1 MKKKIVLL
9 LIFLVTFMRFGIE
22 VKASRD
28 RPRCDVGTHKDYSL
42 NYDIE
47 KMEVVDKKLHISGWV
62 VKHNCDTYGGENFS
76 VSFRF
81 VNGTNIVGVDSNG
94 EILKDF
100 KVNFNNRS
108 LTYAYCYKDANG
120 NCTNTYFIYDS
131 VGFDIYIPLDEYLS
145 QLSNNEWSLKIYSK
159 FRYYDSSG
167 NQRFMNDEE
176 DLAVYE
182 GNFDSESFKNSSFK
196 LTGIG
201 SKVDII
207 GNHVRYNNEDN
218 YYWKLTAGINGIKR
232 YEVAGKEWYSDYGIY
247 RYKLKNGGA
256 SAAKNY
262 GFDNCG
268 FDYAN
273 EVGLY
278 TKDCIGPG
286 DETETYILSTF
297 VKPYGVIKFKYT
309 GDGDTKPDSVCINE
323 NKSINSCSSANLSYN
338 CDKMKIKTTSNGA
351 SDGTVLTAYV
361 KLKEYGR
368 FTMSSYAGKNVE
380 VVAGQ
385 GFAIGMSYMY
395 NLSWEMS
402 DIVCNGFDEN
412 ECHKKLYDKLNSLSF
427 KKNVSSGTLQSNLNN
442 TGVSEMKKFKDNT
455 DENLSSAGS
464 WECNGG
470 LNDYSEGETS
480 GAATIICQ
488 YKIKDAYINFDTN
501 YITYVNKNGEDRFKN
516 LGSYFYIPLNYSD
529 STFSWNVVSD
539 NISLV
544 KVRTVKE
551 NYSFSDSHN
560 WNINTDGSL
569 DDSGNVKSGC
579 YVNVKK
585 GSIVPVPEDPSNPE
599 FNVVY
604 RSVDTDISSDEST
617 LDSNLKLYYLDEG
630 TNWYNYFYDI
640 NDDGSIDLNN
650 SHFNR
655 IKNTFN
661 NLHYETVTLT
671 NSKINS
677 FLKSYDSESYTSWK
691 NVDSNGISKFINSD
705 YFDVIKN
712 RNDIHC
718 KWGEFNEATCDKDS
732 S

>member
-1 MKKKIVLL
+1 MKKKIILL
-9 LIFLVTFMRFGIE
+9 LIFLVTFMGFGIE
-22 VKASRD
+22 VRAIED
-28 RPRCDVGTHKDYSL
+28 HSL

-47 KMEVVDKKLHISGWV
+47 TMEIVDNKNLHIKGWV
-62 VKHNCDTYGGENFS
+62 VKHNYHNYGGNNLL

-81 VNGTNIVGVDSNG
+81 VNDDGRVVGVDSEGN
-94 EILKDF
+94 ILEDF
-100 KVNFNNRS
+100 KVKFNDKS
-108 LTYAYCYKDANG
+108 LTYAYCFKNSDDKCIGNNYKYEN
-120 NCTNTYFIYDS
+120 
-131 VGFDIYIPLDEYLS
+131 VGFDIYIPLENYLS
-145 QLSNNEWSLKIYSK
+145 QLSNDTWSLKIYSK
-159 FRYYDSSG
+159 YKVNDSAFIYD
-167 NQRFMNDEE
+167 ME

-182 GNFDSESFKNSSFK
+182 ENFNKDSFKNAYVNLS
-196 LTGIG
+196 GVG
-201 SKVDII
+201 SKVDVI
-207 GNHVRYNNEDN
+207 GNHVRYNGNDN
-218 YYWKLTAGINGIKR
+218 FYWKLTAGKDVER
-232 YEVAGKEWYSDYGIY
+232 YTVGEKEESTKYNVS
-247 RYKLKNGGA
+247 RYKLKNGGIDN
-256 SAAKNY
+256 AKE
-262 GFDNCG
+262 FSLDNCG
-268 FDYAN
+268 FEKRLDVNYVN
-273 EVGLY
+273 
-278 TKDCIGPG
+278 KKCIGPG
-286 DETETYILSTF
+286 SASEDYILSTF
-297 VKPYGVIKFKYT
+297 VKPNGAIKFKYT
-309 GDGDTKPDSVCINE
+309 GGDTKPDSVCINE
-323 NKSINSCSSANLSYN
+323 DKSINSCSSANLSYN
-338 CDKMKIKTTSNGA
+338 CDKMKIKTTGNGT

-402 DIVCNGFDEN
+402 DIVCNGFDEQK
-412 ECHKKLYDKLNSLSF
+412 CHELLYKKLNSLSF
-427 KKNVSSGTLQSNLNN
+427 KNVSSDILENNLNN
-442 TGVSEMKKFKDNT
+442 TGVSEKKSFKENT